1 MKSRNLRHFR
11 VFLAVADLGTPTA
24 AAARCR
30 VSQPAVTQ
38 ALSRLEAQAGG
49 PLFDRTRR
57 GFFLTSRGSVLAP
70 RLRRGL
76 DRLDA
81 ALAQVAPRLILTATM
96 PQLQALIAMVEAQNF
111 TLAARTLGLAQPTVH
126 RAITQIEREAGRP
139 LFDRSAFGVVAT
151 RPCRDLAQAARLA
164 FAEFGQAEAELADHD
179 GREVGQIV
187 IGALPL
193 ARSVVLPEA
202 IVAFRARRPKTGVT
216 VLDGLYDEMLTGLRR
231 GEIDLIV
238 GALRE
243 PQPIDDVVQEA
254 LFEDHLTILAR
265 PGHPLC
271 GLGQITPDVLA
282 AQGWAVPRRGTPAR
296 AQFEDLF
303 TARGLPVPDSIVEC
317 GSILLMRELLC
328 QSDLL
333 GCISEQ
339 QAAAERRNGLLVTM
353 HTGIDW
359 PGRRIGMTYRRDWVP
374 TPAQTLLMQELRCAA
389 SGVIMTSAPG

>member
-1 MKSRNLRHFR
+1 MKPRNLRHFR
-11 VFLAVADLGTPTA
+11 VFLGVADLGTPTA
-24 AAARCR
+24 AAARCG

-49 PLFDRTRR
+49 PLFDRTRK
-57 GFFLTSRGSVLAP
+57 GFFLTSRGRILEARV
-70 RLRRGL
+70 RRGL
-76 DRLDA
+76 ERLDA
-81 ALAQVAPRLILTATM
+81 ALAQIAPRLVLTVTA

-111 TLAARTLGLAQPTVH
+111 TLAARALGLAQPTVH
-126 RAITQIEREAGRP
+126 RAITQIEREAGRA

-151 RPCRDLAQAARLA
+151 RACRDLAQAARLA

-202 IVAFRARRPKTGVT
+202 IVGFRARRPKTGVS
-216 VLDGLYDEMLTGLRR
+216 VLDGRYDEMLAGLRR

-243 PQPIDDVVQEA
+243 PHPIDDVVQEV

-265 PGHPLC
+265 PGHPLV
-271 GLGQITPDVLA
+271 GAEPVTPEVLA
-282 AQGWAVPRRGTPAR
+282 AQGWAVPRKGTPAR
-296 AQFEDLF
+296 AQFEALF
-303 TARGLPVPDSIVEC
+303 SARGLPVPDSIVDC
-317 GSILLMRELLC
+317 GSVLLMRELLR

-333 GCISEQ
+333 GCISGQ
-339 QAAAERRNGLLVTM
+339 QAEAERRNGLLVTLR
-353 HTGIDW
+353 TGIDW
-359 PGRRIGMTYRRDWVP
+359 PGRPIGMTCRRDWVP
-374 TPAQTLLMQELRCAA
+374 TPAQTLLMQELRRAA
-389 SGVIMTSAPG
+389 AGVTTI